1 MCELLLITL
10 PVKEQITVTETWQM
24 IFGNFAWMRSLTL
37 KGSKVNA
44 DTFLLLK
51 DVSKYLFKRINQI
64 PNLFIYVLWPDDFYN
79 FFLFT
84 LLVLQNIHPHF
95 PLPEQW
101 YTTTLSRKTKYLQPT
116 PPWTLAYYHLSRQT
130 YYRFIF
136 LSFKQSLFFY
146 FLLWVWFVWKQR
158 SPAFSKTLLQISH
171 LKVWAFNFFQFPNCA
186 PRLLLS
192 GCLDRFSNTGYS
204 RVIFGN
210 WHFCFVYYFV
220 NKNHFET

>member
-101 YTTTLSRKTKYLQPT
+101 YTTTLSRKTKYLQVKELFQKRKVFQK
-116 PPWTLAYYHLSRQT
+116 LATIRNGALKKKAWHPHLQ
-130 YYRFIF
+130 
-136 LSFKQSLFFY
+136 Q
-146 FLLWVWFVWKQR
+146 
-158 SPAFSKTLLQISH
+158 AF
-171 LKVWAFNFFQFPNCA
+171 
-186 PRLLLS
+186 
-192 GCLDRFSNTGYS
+192 
-204 RVIFGN
+204 
-210 WHFCFVYYFV
+210 
-220 NKNHFET
+220 